1 MKMLKDSFGR
11 TFPYIRLSI
20 TDVCNFKCGY
30 CLPNGY
36 QKDKSDN
43 RKFLSAEEIGRLAKG
58 LSELGVCKIRL
69 TGGEPTVRK
78 DFFDIVK
85 ILKNKTGIKK
95 TVITTNGYR
104 LDKIADQLVASDLD
118 GINISIDSLNRETFK
133 KVTNHDRLPEILK
146 GIEKLQQLNFKNIKI
161 NAVLLKG
168 INDSEKDFNEWS
180 GFIKN
185 NEIDFRYIE
194 LMQTGDGL
202 DYFKK
207 YHVPAKIFVNYL
219 NNNDWI
225 IQTLGRNAGPSK
237 NYINPSFKG
246 KFGVIAPYSKN
257 FCKSCNRLR
266 ITARGDLRLCLFGNT
281 GISIRYL
288 LQKDDQLNE
297 LKDLISKQ
305 LNFKKESHYLEL
317 GETGLMKN
325 LKIVN
330 NDQLKDWAENL
341 FKKNSF
347 NMVDVSSKKETFR
360 RALASGKIYV
370 GEKVFNM
377 IKNSEMPK
385 GDPISLAEVSAVL
398 GVKKTSELIPLCH
411 PLPIDHTATKI
422 IMNDEDFSLE
432 VFCVVSA
439 IAKTGVEMEAIMGVN
454 AALITIYD
462 LSKIVNP
469 HLKIDNVKLLIK
481 EGGKSGVWTNPDGLP
496 KFLDN
501 IF

>member
-1 MKMLKDSFGR
+1 MKMLRDSFGR

-43 RKFLSAEEIGRLAKG
+43 RTFLATEEIERLAKG

-85 ILKNKTGIKK
+85 ILKSNLGIKK

-104 LDKIADQLVASDLD
+104 LDKIANQIADSGLD

-133 KVTNHDRLPEILK
+133 KITSHDRLPEILK

-168 INDSEKDFNEWS
+168 INDSERDFNEWNN
-180 GFIKN
+180 FIKN
-185 NEIDFRYIE
+185 KEIDFRYIE

-207 YHVPAKIFVNYL
+207 YHVSAKVFTDYL
-219 NNNDWI
+219 NKNGWI
-225 IQTLGRNAGPSK
+225 FQTFGRDAGPSK
-237 NYINPSFKG
+237 NYINSSYKG
-246 KFGVIAPYSKN
+246 KFGVIAPYSKD

-266 ITARGDLRLCLFGNT
+266 ITARGDLRLCLFGTT
-281 GISIRYL
+281 GISIRHL
-288 LQKDDQLNE
+288 LQRDDQLEE

-325 LKIVN
+325 L
-330 NDQLKDWAENL
+330 
-341 FKKNSF
+341 S
-347 NMVDVSSKKETFR
+347 T
-360 RALASGKIYV
+360 
-370 GEKVFNM
+370 
-377 IKNSEMPK
+377 
-385 GDPISLAEVSAVL
+385 
-398 GVKKTSELIPLCH
+398 
-411 PLPIDHTATKI
+411 
-422 IMNDEDFSLE
+422 
-432 VFCVVSA
+432 
-439 IAKTGVEMEAIMGVN
+439 TGG
-454 AALITIYD
+454 
-462 LSKIVNP
+462 
-469 HLKIDNVKLLIK
+469 
-481 EGGKSGVWTNPDGLP
+481 
-496 KFLDN
+496 
-501 IF
+501 